1 MTFEPLFLT
10 SRVMVALY
18 RTVST
23 TVLLYYLLKRMNE
36 GKPPRDRIIGRHQGG
51 REGLPPYH

>member
-10 SRVMVALY
+10 SRVVVALY
-18 RTVST
+18 RTLST

-36 GKPPRDRIIGRHQGG
+36 GKAPRDRITGRHQGG
-51 REGLPPYH
+51 REGSLPYH

>member
-1 MTFEPLFLT
+1 MFEPLFLT

-23 TVLLYYLLKRMNE
+23 AVLLYYLLKRLAE
-36 GKPPRDRIIGRHQGG
+36 KKAPRDRFITRFN
-51 REGLPPYH
+51 